1 MSDALWPSGLWHTR
15 LPCLWL
21 YPRVYSHSCQL
32 SWWCHP
38 TISFS
43 VTPFSSCPQSFPA
56 SGSFPISWLFESSG
70 WSIGASPSAPVLPKN
85 IQGWFPWI
93 DWLDLLAVHGILKNL
108 LQHHCL
114 KASILWHS
122 AFMIQLSHPY
132 MTTGKT
138 TTLNIW
144 TFVSK
149 VMSLLFNMLSRFAI
163 AFLSRSKCLLISC
176 DCQQWFWSP
185 RK

>member
-1 MSDALWPSGLWHTR
+1 MSSASWPHGLQHTR

-21 YPRVYSHSCQL
+21 YPRVYSDSCQL

-43 VTPFSSCPQSFPA
+43 VTPFFSCPQSFPA
-56 SGSFPISWLFESSG
+56 SGSFPVSWLFKSGG
-70 WSIGASPSAPVLPKN
+70 WSIGTSTSAPVLPVN

-93 DWLDLLAVHGILKNL
+93 DWFDLLAVHGTLKNL
-108 LQHHCL
+108 VQHHYL

-122 AFMIQLSHPY
+122 AFMIQLSHLN

-138 TTLNIW
+138 IALNIW

-149 VMSLLFNMLSRFAI
+149 VMSLLFHMLSGFVI
-163 AFLSRSKCLLISC
+163 AFLPRSKQLSFVTAVTIHS
-176 DCQQWFWSP
+176 DFGA
-185 RK
+185 